1 MVWATATLANQ
12 FFCITLQLTIV
23 HHHTKFGYKRLS
35 GSEVSFST
43 KPGDMYSGSGHTDM
57 GIPVYPTPPTLLW
70 GINTHTHT
78 HTHAHACAHT
88 QTNTQI
94 HAFINRISL
103 PFGFPSPLT
112 PPSLFLSWEIK
123 IQTHTATHAH
133 THTHRHAYMHVCMHK
148 THTHIHKHTLL

>member
-43 KPGDMYSGSGHTDM
+43 KPGDMYSGSVHTDM
-57 GIPVYPTPPTLLW
+57 GIPVYPTPPNSVM
-70 GINTHTHT
+70 GDKHT

-133 THTHRHAYMHVCMHK
+133 THTHRRAYMHVCMHK
-148 THTHIHKHTLL
+148 THTHIHEHTLL